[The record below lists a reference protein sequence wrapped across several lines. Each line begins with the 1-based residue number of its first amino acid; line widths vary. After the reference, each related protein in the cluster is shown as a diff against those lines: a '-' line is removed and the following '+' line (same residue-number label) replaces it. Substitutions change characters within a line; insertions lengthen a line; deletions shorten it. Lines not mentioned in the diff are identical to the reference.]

1 MGSTPQTD
9 SQRPIMRT
17 APHAS
22 PDNIDTAT
30 LWGAIRKSLPWL
42 LLMTF
47 TVAAATFAI
56 LTLIAPRFQSEAQL
70 TIDAKGATNPFS
82 DPKQATAGAES
93 TTNQMDREA
102 INTHIQSL
110 KSPTLAAKIVG
121 DLKLKDKPE
130 FNSELGDVDVLS
142 KLMRMAGLGGA
153 RPGQSEQDRVL
164 EAYFSKLDVYSAR
177 ESRVIG
183 LRFMSADPQL
193 AADIPNALAEAYRE
207 QIAGRKVEET
217 KDVQDA
223 LLPKIEQ
230 LTKDVSAA
238 EIAVEQFRGKTDSF
252 NTGSQQK
259 QTLNEQ
265 QLGELTNEL
274 SKAQAARSES
284 EARAR
289 SAQEMLRGGS
299 GEVLPDVQ
307 KSPLIQNLVQQRV
320 RAERQIAEVAAT
332 LLPGH
337 PRMQQLNADLAGLK
351 KQINAEVSKIVDGLG
366 KEAKVSVER
375 ENAVKKRLS
384 ELKTTV
390 VNAGP
395 DEAKLKMLVADARS
409 KRDELERLQAQYN
422 VNKTRAESKA
432 VPVEAKVLSQAF
444 PSSVPV
450 YPKKGPLT
458 AIAALAAF
466 LLGLALTVL
475 KALATGARPQA
486 AAPSAPAIDV
496 QARTLPAAPLPTP
509 AAKTTPAVAPA
520 ALAAK
525 WDVDPP
531 AATPQAHLDTADHPA
546 LRSTD
551 ELIAHLLQRSPDRGG
566 YRTLIVGETGHV
578 DATAAAATL
587 AKGLADGGQPTMLVE
602 WTYGHGLVARHVGLA
617 DSPGMSEL
625 VTGAATFEDVIS
637 SVEDNECHFIPS
649 GKDLADAA
657 PHLDPDQVNLV
668 LDALDEAYAHIVV
681 VGEHESVRNLFET
694 VQGRFDAGVLV
705 ATQSPAALRDP
716 EGTFL
721 GFEVADIEIMRL
733 ELPAQSDDLPQRRIR
748 GLSFGSRVP
757 SPA

>member
-1 MGSTPQTD
+1 
-9 SQRPIMRT
+9 MRT
-17 APHAS
+17 APPSS

-30 LWGAIRKSLPWL
+30 LWGVVRKSLPWL
-42 LLMTF
+42 MLWTL
-47 TVAAATFAI
+47 AAAVATFAI

-82 DPKQATAGAES
+82 DPKQVSPGLDS

-110 KSPTLAAKIVG
+110 KSPTLAAKIVA
-121 DLKLKDKPE
+121 DLKLKDRPE
-130 FNSELGDVDVLS
+130 FNSELGDIDLLS
-142 KLMRMAGLGGA
+142 KLMRMAGLGGT

-164 EAYFSKLDVYSAR
+164 EAYFSKLEVYSAR

-183 LRFMSADPQL
+183 LRFLSADPQL

-238 EIAVEQFRGKTDSF
+238 EIATEQFRGKTDSF

-274 SKAQAARSES
+274 SRAQAARSDS

-366 KEAKVSVER
+366 KEAKVAAER
-375 ENAVKKRLS
+375 ETAIKKRLA

-432 VPVEAKVLSQAF
+432 VPVEAKILSQAY

-475 KALATGARPQA
+475 KALATGSRPHA
-486 AAPSAPAIDV
+486 ASSMAPAVDLH
-496 QARTLPAAPLPTP
+496 ARNLPEAPLPTP
-509 AAKTTPAVAPA
+509 NAKASPTVAPA
-520 ALAAK
+520 DLAAK
-525 WDVDPP
+525 WAVDTP
-531 AATPQAHLDTADHPA
+531 ASPRAQPDRAEHPA
-546 LRSTD
+546 LGSTD
-551 ELIAHLLQRSPDRGG
+551 ELIDHLLQRTPERGG
-566 YRTLIVGETGHV
+566 YRTLIVGESGNV
-578 DATAAAATL
+578 DATATAAAL
-587 AKGLADGGQPTMLVE
+587 AKGLADGGQPAVLVE
-602 WTYGHGLVARHVGLA
+602 WTYGSGLVARHIGLA
-617 DSPGMSEL
+617 DSPGMAEL

-637 SVEDNECHFIPS
+637 SIENNECHFIPS

-705 ATQSPAALRDP
+705 AAPSAATLRDP

-721 GFEVADIEIMRL
+721 GFEVADIEIIRL
-733 ELPAQSDDLPQRRIR
+733 DIPAQADDPPQHRIR